1 MSDIILEIKNLEK
14 KFIINKNEIK
24 VLENINIDIK
34 KGEFITIVGHSGCGK
49 STLLKIIAGL
59 ETSDSGI
66 IRLNGQEIKGPG
78 INRGVVFQEHRLLPW
93 LTIKENIE
101 FGLDNLL
108 KKERENI
115 SLELLEMVN
124 LLEYKNAYPKQL
136 SGGMAQRVAIARGLA
151 SNPEILL
158 LDEPFGALDALTRI
172 KMQKEILK
180 IWSKSNKTMIMITHD
195 IEEAVYLGTRIVI
208 LSSKSAGEKIIKVE
222 HPIRDR
228 SSYDFLYIKNK
239 VYRELFEDKNN
250 EFILDVLINLL
261 AKDFDKIKNLFK
273 SRMIYLLKDISNK

>member
-136 SGGMAQRVAIARGLA
+136 SGGMAQRVSIARGLA

-250 EFILDVLINLL
+250 ELEYNI
-261 AKDFDKIKNLFK
+261 
-273 SRMIYLLKDISNK
+273 

>member
-66 IRLNGQEIKGPG
+66 IRLNGQEIKSPG

-101 FGLDNLL
+101 FGLDNLS

-208 LSSKSAGEKIIKVE
+208 LSSKSAGEK
-222 HPIRDR
+222 
-228 SSYDFLYIKNK
+228 
-239 VYRELFEDKNN
+239 
-250 EFILDVLINLL
+250 
-261 AKDFDKIKNLFK
+261 
-273 SRMIYLLKDISNK
+273 

>member
-1 MSDIILEIKNLEK
+1 MSDTILEIKNLEK

-108 KKERENI
+108 KKERESI

-228 SSYDFLYIKNK
+228 SSYDFL
-239 VYRELFEDKNN
+239 
-250 EFILDVLINLL
+250 
-261 AKDFDKIKNLFK
+261 
-273 SRMIYLLKDISNK
+273 

>member
-1 MSDIILEIKNLEK
+1 MSDTILEIKNLEK

-136 SGGMAQRVAIARGLA
+136 SGGMA
-151 SNPEILL
+151 
-158 LDEPFGALDALTRI
+158 
-172 KMQKEILK
+172 
-180 IWSKSNKTMIMITHD
+180 
-195 IEEAVYLGTRIVI
+195 
-208 LSSKSAGEKIIKVE
+208 
-222 HPIRDR
+222 
-228 SSYDFLYIKNK
+228 
-239 VYRELFEDKNN
+239 
-250 EFILDVLINLL
+250 
-261 AKDFDKIKNLFK
+261 
-273 SRMIYLLKDISNK
+273 